1 MSTNAAAASPSTSAT
16 SAPSAAGPR
25 TGGRLIVDALA
36 AQGVERV
43 FCIPGESYLAVLDAL
58 HDSGIDTVVCRHE
71 GGAAMM
77 AEAHGKLTGRP
88 GVCMVTRGPGATNAA
103 AGVHVAQQDSTP
115 MVLLIGQIERGMRG
129 RDAFQEVDYTHVFGT
144 MAKWVAEID
153 SADRV
158 PEMISR
164 AFHVA
169 CSGRPGPVV
178 LALPE
183 DMLVE
188 TAEVAVAGPAVVAE
202 PAAAPAT
209 LAAVADRLR
218 RAKAPMIVAGG
229 SRWTP
234 KAAADL
240 ARLASE
246 WDIPVAC
253 SFRRQ
258 MLMDHLHP
266 CYAGDVGLGINPA
279 LLARLQAA
287 DVVLLLGGRLSEVPS
302 QSYGLLDIPNPQ
314 AALIHVHPGPEEL
327 GRVYRAEIAVNATP
341 GAFLAG
347 LLAETAAQQPAWA
360 GNAAAAHAAYL
371 DWSGARPVVPGP
383 VQMAPIME
391 WLQERLGPQAVVT
404 NGAGNYATWIHRFW
418 RFRGFGTQLAPTS
431 GSMGYGLPAAVAA
444 KLAQPERPVVCFAG
458 DGCFQMTGLEFGTAV
473 QAGAAVVVV
482 VVDNG
487 MYGTIRMHQ
496 EREYPGRISAT
507 SLRNPDFAGFARIY
521 GGHGETV
528 ERTEDFAPA
537 MERALAAGVPAIIHV
552 RLDPEALTPARS
564 LSDIRAA
571 AVAAGR

>member
-1 MSTNAAAASPSTSAT
+1 MEYPEPHTRTARAMMK
-16 SAPSAAGPR
+16 

-43 FCIPGESYLAVLDAL
+43 FCIPGESYLAVIDAL
-58 HDSGIDTVVCRHE
+58 HDSAIHTVVCRQE

-103 AGVHVAQQDSTP
+103 SGVHVAQQDSTP
-115 MVLLIGQIERGMRG
+115 LVLLVGQIARGVRG
-129 RDAFQEVDYTHVFGT
+129 RDAFQEVDYGRLYGG

-153 SADRV
+153 TADRV
-158 PEMISR
+158 PEMISH

-188 TAEVAVAGPAVVAE
+188 EADVPIPGPAVIAE
-202 PAAAPAT
+202 PAATPAT
-209 LAAVADRLR
+209 LAAVAERLR
-218 RAKAPMIVAGG
+218 VARAPMVIAGG
-229 SRWTP
+229 SRWTAE
-234 KAAADL
+234 AAADL
-240 ARLASE
+240 ARFAGA
-246 WDIPVAC
+246 WRIPVTC

-266 CYAGDVGLGINPA
+266 CYAGDLGLGVNPA
-279 LLARLQAA
+279 LVERLKAA

-302 QSYGLLDIPNPQ
+302 QGYEVLSVPEAQ

-327 GRVYRAEIAVNATP
+327 GRVYRPEIAVNATP

-347 LLAETAAQQPAWA
+347 LLTHDAPTSPAWE
-360 GNAAAAHAAYL
+360 GSAAEAHAAYET
-371 DWSGARPVVPGP
+371 WSGARPQIPGA

-391 WLQERLGPQAVVT
+391 WLQQHLGAEAIVA
-404 NGAGNYATWIHRFW
+404 NGAGNFATWVHRFW
-418 RFRGFGTQLAPTS
+418 RFRRFGSQLAPAS

-444 KLAQPERPVVCFAG
+444 KLAEPERAVVCFTG
-458 DGCFQMTGLEFGTAV
+458 DGCFQMTGQEFGTAV
-473 QAGAAVVVV
+473 QAGAAIVVV

-496 EREYPGRISAT
+496 EREYPGRVMAT
-507 SLRNPDFAGFARIY
+507 ELRNPDFAALARAY

-528 ERTEDFAPA
+528 ARTEDFAPA
-537 MERALAAGVPAIIHV
+537 FQRAQAAGVPAIVHL
-552 RLDPEALTPARS
+552 RLDPEALTPGRS

-571 AVAAGR
+571 ALVART